1 MSSDPKYTNIPP
13 SQEGGQ
19 GKDTG
24 LSAAAGN
31 NLFPVFLKLEQLRLL
46 IIGGGNIGL
55 EKLQAVINNA
65 PATQIKLVA
74 IEINDAV
81 KEFAA
86 SYSNIV
92 LEQRAYQK
100 EDIAGANL
108 VIAAVNN
115 LETAHKIK
123 RDAEACEKLV
133 NVADKPELCDFY
145 LGSVIKKGN
154 LKIAIST
161 NGKSPT
167 IAKRL
172 KEVLA
177 DTIPEE
183 MDDVLNNMQALR
195 NKLSGDFEH
204 KVKVLNKVTR
214 SLVENPDEV
223 LKEFETG
230 NGAVAEIVESA
241 DVVAKAQKSTNWY
254 LIILGIILLVSISVY
269 ALYAFGLVEPIL
281 QALNKDHHLFY
292 WMLLAGFLA
301 EIVAGSM
308 GMGYGVICT
317 TILLMLN
324 VPPPVVSASIHSAE
338 SFTTAAGSISHIRL
352 GNVNKKL
359 VKALAL
365 PAIIGAIIGA
375 VLLTYVG
382 EKYAAI
388 TKPFIAAYTLYLGVR
403 ILMNVFK
410 SKKEVIGK
418 RRRTNIPLLGLVG
431 GFIDSFGGG
440 GWGPLVTGTFIK
452 NGRTP
457 RYVVG
462 SSTVAKF
469 ILTITSA
476 VTFVITIGI
485 HHWNIVAG
493 LLIGGIVTAPF
504 SAMLTSRLPVKK
516 MFFIVG
522 VLVIIMSSITIYRAL
537 FL

>member
-1 MSSDPKYTNIPP
+1 MNEP
-13 SQEGGQ
+13 SHTDNTA
-19 GKDTG
+19 DT
-24 LSAAAGN
+24 GN
-31 NLFPVFLKLEQLRLL
+31 NLFPVFLKLEQLKLL

-55 EKLQAVINNA
+55 EKLQAVVKNA
-65 PATQIKLVA
+65 PQTQIKLVA
-74 IEINDAV
+74 LQISDAV
-81 KEFAA
+81 REFAA
-86 SYSNIV
+86 PYVNII
-92 LEQRAYQK
+92 LEERGYQK
-100 EDIAGANL
+100 ADIETADL
-108 VIAAVNN
+108 VIAAVND
-115 LETAHKIK
+115 LQVAQQVRT
-123 RDAEACEKLV
+123 DTQACEKLV

-145 LGSVIKKGN
+145 LGSVVKKGN

-172 KEVLA
+172 KETLNEA
-177 DTIPEE
+177 IPDEI
-183 MDDVLNNMQALR
+183 DDVLDNMQALR
-195 NKLSGDFEH
+195 NKLSGDFDH
-204 KVKVLNKVTR
+204 KVKVLNNVTR
-214 SLVENPDEV
+214 SLVENPDEA
-223 LKEFETG
+223 LKAFESDAEPAG
-230 NGAVAEIVESA
+230 EIVESA

-254 LIILGIILLVSISVY
+254 LIILGIVLLVSLSVY
-269 ALYAFGLVEPIL
+269 TLYAFDLADVIL
-281 QALNKDHHLFY
+281 QELNKDHHLFY
-292 WMLLAGFLA
+292 WMLLTGFLA

-338 SFTTAAGSISHIRL
+338 SFTTAAGSISHFKL

-359 VKALAL
+359 IKALAL
-365 PAIIGAIIGA
+365 PAIIGAVIGA
-375 VLLTYVG
+375 LLLTYVG

-388 TKPFIAAYTLYLGVR
+388 TKPFIATYTLYLGVR
-403 ILMNVFK
+403 ILTNVFK
-410 SKKEVIGK
+410 SKE
-418 RRRTNIPLLGLVG
+418 RRIEKKKTNIPLLGLAG

-469 ILTITSA
+469 ILTVTSA
-476 VTFVITIGI
+476 VTFIFTIGI

-493 LLIGGIVTAPF
+493 LLIGGIITAPF
-504 SAMLTSRLPVKK
+504 SAMLTSRLPVRK
-516 MFFIVG
+516 MFFVVG
-522 VLVIIMSSITIYRAL
+522 VLVIVMSLITICKAL